1 MKLYSYF
8 RSSAAFRVR
17 IALNLKGLAFEY
29 LPVDLLKQEQ
39 KSESF
44 IQYNP
49 QGLVPALALDSGE
62 VLAQSVAIIEWL
74 EESRPEPALLAAW
87 TSSELAG
94 WLVGR

>member
-44 IQYNP
+44 MQYNP
-49 QGLVPALALDSGE
+49 QGLVPALALDNGE

-74 EESRPEPALLAAW
+74 
-87 TSSELAG
+87 
-94 WLVGR
+94 